1 MVAAHNGTAAT
12 PFLTDWKHNL
22 PPNLMLKL
30 ELTFETLSKSLLS
43 LLYWGNFINTKT
55 STSKSSINQLR
66 LFHILLQPIICYNSA
81 QKNRVNFYFRAWTLL
96 IPAILVI
103 KISYH
108 QRKVLPKN
116 FWKTFWP
123 NSFFGFH
130 FLLHL
135 IILLLELWLNN
146 HCQYDTPACQ
156 NKLVKISLILQAY
169 KLTLWIWKNLTIA
182 EQH

>member
-1 MVAAHNGTAAT
+1 M
-12 PFLTDWKHNL
+12 
-22 PPNLMLKL
+22 
-30 ELTFETLSKSLLS
+30 
-43 LLYWGNFINTKT
+43 
-55 STSKSSINQLR
+55 
-66 LFHILLQPIICYNSA
+66 
-81 QKNRVNFYFRAWTLL
+81 
-96 IPAILVI
+96 I

-146 HCQYDTPACQ
+146 HWQYDTPACQ

-169 KLTLWIWKNLTIA
+169 KLTLWIRKNLTIA
-182 EQH
+182 LFITFTTSTNPSSISNQIGKEEKVDFTCISLSAKSLDSCSKESIFCLNKEFSVLNR

>member
-1 MVAAHNGTAAT
+1 M
-12 PFLTDWKHNL
+12 
-22 PPNLMLKL
+22 
-30 ELTFETLSKSLLS
+30 
-43 LLYWGNFINTKT
+43 
-55 STSKSSINQLR
+55 
-66 LFHILLQPIICYNSA
+66 
-81 QKNRVNFYFRAWTLL
+81 
-96 IPAILVI
+96 I

-169 KLTLWIWKNLTIA
+169 KLTLWIRKNLTIA
-182 EQH
+182 KTSFCGSFINQNEENWTFPIRGQTYLSFKTIPGSIGSFFDVLLHVKGWPLLKFWCM